1 MQFERGTKKMQ
12 PIALTSLID
21 VVFLLLFFFM
31 MSSSFVRTESM
42 ELVIPNAQEVKKEVK
57 TTDVR
62 VVIADEDRLFLNAEE
77 MKLEDLRAQLRLLLF
92 ENPDRP
98 VLLLSGDSVTVQRLV
113 SIMDDIYLMGGRN
126 VSVASLDPGDMQ
138 ALTQAGAGRAE
149 PEAATMASAPQEEGG
164 SHAN

>member
-1 MQFERGTKKMQ
+1 MDFERGTRKMQ
-12 PIALTSLID
+12 PIGLTSLID

-42 ELVIPNAQEVKKEVK
+42 ELVIPNAQEVKKEIQ
-57 TTDVR
+57 TTDLR
-62 VVIADEDRLFLNAEE
+62 VIIADENRLFLGAEE

-98 VLLLSGDSVTVQRLV
+98 VLLLSGEKVSVQRMV

-126 VSVASLDPGDMQ
+126 VSVANLNPADMQ
-138 ALTQAGAGRAE
+138 ALTAVEAEQEAGSV
-149 PEAATMASAPQEEGG
+149 ASALKGEER
-164 SHAN
+164 SVHAAN